1 LREEEELGCNIA
13 LNSPTA
19 ARACRA
25 YPSWLSPVNPPAA
38 GPGEGLIF
46 ENEKN
51 SFEVRI
57 APQYD
62 PCK

>member
-25 YPSWLSPVNPPAA
+25 YPSCLSPVNPPAA
-38 GPGEGLIF
+38 EPGEGLIF
-46 ENEKN
+46 ENEGKEL
-51 SFEVRI
+51 F
-57 APQYD
+57 
-62 PCK
+62 